1 MGKTGALRSI
11 DINCDLGESFG
22 RWELGDDAVMLDL
35 VTSANIACGFH
46 AGDPLVMFDT
56 VVKAKAR
63 GVGIGAHPSFYDLYG
78 FGRRPIL
85 GESPAAIERQVAY
98 QIGALM
104 GVAANAGASV
114 THVKTHGALGNMAA
128 ENLDLANAVAR
139 AIRSIDRN
147 LVFVVMPSMATE
159 AAGEQAG
166 LRVVREIYCDRAYA
180 DSGNLVSRSTPG
192 AVIKDAAAAT
202 RNVLAMLEDGAIHC
216 LSGRKIPARIE
227 SVCVHGDTPDA
238 VTMARSLRKG
248 LEDAGLLVK
257 GFADIAT
264 EGSGTA

>member
-1 MGKTGALRSI
+1 LRTI

-22 RWELGDDAVMLDL
+22 RWELGDDAAMLDV

-56 VVKAKAR
+56 VAKAKAR

-85 GESPAAIERQVAY
+85 GESPAEIERQVAY

-104 GVAANAGASV
+104 GVAANAGAKV
-114 THVKTHGALGNMAA
+114 THVKTHGSLGNMAA
-128 ENLDLANAVAR
+128 EDIDLANAVAR
-139 AIRSIDRN
+139 AIRSVDRD
-147 LVFVVMPSMATE
+147 LAFMVMPAMATE
-159 AAGEQAG
+159 TAAERSG
-166 LRVVREIYCDRAYA
+166 LRMVREIYCDRAYA
-180 DSGNLVSRSTPG
+180 DSGNLVSRSVAG

-202 RNVLAMLEDGAIHC
+202 RNVLAMVADGAIHC
-216 LSGRKIPARIE
+216 LSGKRIPARID

-238 VTMARSLRKG
+238 VRMAHSLRKG

-257 GFADIAT
+257 GFADIAA
-264 EGSGTA
+264 EDSRTA